1 MSSESKEI
9 YCHEQELGEN
19 KPALQIRFLK
29 LQVLK
34 LLDQQTK

>member
-9 YCHEQELGEN
+9 YRGEQELGEN

-29 LQVLK
+29 LQILK
-34 LLDQQTK
+34 LLDQQAK